1 MAQFIGIA
9 GDFQK
14 EKAINRRL
22 NALMGFF
29 MVFAAIVF
37 VFGYIAGKTTL
48 LWAFAALAVAIP
60 ALWIMER
67 QVDKQIRRAR
77 NEDNGAAGER
87 EIIPFLTSLPDTFTV
102 VSDLDFAD
110 SFGNIDQLVIGPTG
124 VFAIDVKN
132 WRGTVTADGKGELL
146 QNGKPT
152 DKALVR
158 TFTRRVMDLKE
169 RLKALTKLD
178 PYIQCVFVFTHTQV
192 EANWGTTGAVHCIC
206 IEKVVDYINKYRCSK
221 PLPATDILRLV
232 AAAKALKESIAGQGM
247 NKPTEATRI

>member
-37 VFGYIAGKTTL
+37 VFGYIAGKTTI

-67 QVDKQIRRAR
+67 QVDKH
-77 NEDNGAAGER
+77 
-87 EIIPFLTSLPDTFTV
+87 
-102 VSDLDFAD
+102 
-110 SFGNIDQLVIGPTG
+110 
-124 VFAIDVKN
+124 VKN